1 MYVVICDTLY
11 TTEEFEGTYEECE
24 NYIENN
30 KDGYL
35 PNSLGI
41 YFKTEK

>member
-11 TTEEFEGTYEECE
+11 TTEEFEGTYEECI

-30 KDGYL
+30 NEGYL
-35 PNSLGI
+35 PNSLGV
-41 YFKTEK
+41 YLKTEK